1 MVEIQEITLSATPTQ
16 ILWIDEL
23 RVIVSLPKSFCIVHV
38 QSGLIQDFF
47 AAGTGSFLTGD
58 RNKVVN
64 GISLIDARGLLLSR
78 DSKYFFIVKSF
89 SLPNRRLILC
99 RIGYVH
105 DKRSTIHNMGL
116 NS

>member
-23 RVIVSLPKSFCIVHV
+23 RVIVSLSKSFCIVHV

-47 AAGTGSFLTGD
+47 ASGTGSFLTGD

-64 GISLIDARGLLLSR
+64 AISLIDARGLLLSR
-78 DSKYFFIVKSF
+78 DSKFFYYQN
-89 SLPNRRLILC
+89 L
-99 RIGYVH
+99 
-105 DKRSTIHNMGL
+105 
-116 NS
+116 